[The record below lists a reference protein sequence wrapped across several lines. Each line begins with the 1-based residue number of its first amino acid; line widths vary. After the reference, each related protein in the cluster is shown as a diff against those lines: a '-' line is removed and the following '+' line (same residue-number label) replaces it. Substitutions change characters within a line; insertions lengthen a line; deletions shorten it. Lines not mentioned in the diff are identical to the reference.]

1 LYVNCFNCVL
11 GQKIYVSRIM
21 YKYTGVPCPVC
32 IAIIFAKLLYPGN
45 PIILGDSRVRLH
57 LFFRFQEK
65 TSGGNKCVSCVVPFF
80 LDSYALPWGF
90 LSLSLL
96 ILCSLSLSLF
106 FFGIIIIIKKKK
118 GGKKQSHC
126 IREREIIPLAR
137 LKVSKKKI

>member
-1 LYVNCFNCVL
+1 
-11 GQKIYVSRIM
+11 M

-65 TSGGNKCVSCVVPFF
+65 TSGGIDVSCVVPFF

-90 LSLSLL
+90 LSLSPNTEGL
-96 ILCSLSLSLF
+96 SLSLSF
-106 FFGIIIIIKKKK
+106 FFWNNNNKKKRRV
-118 GGKKQSHC
+118 GKNRATVLE
-126 IREREIIPLAR
+126 RER
-137 LKVSKKKI
+137 

>member
-1 LYVNCFNCVL
+1 
-11 GQKIYVSRIM
+11 M

-65 TSGGNKCVSCVVPFF
+65 TSGGIDVSCVVPFF

-90 LSLSLL
+90 LFFSFLYSVL
-96 ILCSLSLSLF
+96 SLSLSLF
-106 FFGIIIIIKKKK
+106 FFGIIIIIIKKKEGWEK
-118 GGKKQSHC
+118 TK
-126 IREREIIPLAR
+126 PLY
-137 LKVSKKKI
+137 